1 MNSIYKVISANYD
14 EITGISIVKVKSPY
28 DDNIYTG
35 VAHLNHEEDFLYASS
50 FFGCEL
56 AENRAIIN
64 CIKAYN
70 KQLQKRLWDYL
81 NKNIT
86 EATDK
91 TPDPRIIKP
100 DPRIIKYYINT
111 IRSNKKRIISIY
123 KNIQNSPIKRIETI
137 KKIHNTSSKEENQRI

>member
-1 MNSIYKVISANYD
+1 MNSIYKVISASYD
-14 EITGISIVKVKSPY
+14 EITGISIVKIKSPY

-70 KQLQKRLWDYL
+70 KQLQKKLWDYL

-86 EATDK
+86 EAADTA
-91 TPDPRIIKP
+91 PDPSM
-100 DPRIIKYYINT
+100 IKYYINT
-111 IRSNKKRIISIY
+111 IRSNKKRITSIY
-123 KNIQNSPIKRIETI
+123 KNIQSSPIKRIETI
-137 KKIHNTSSKEENQRI
+137 KRIHNASSKEENQRI

>member
-14 EITGISIVKVKSPY
+14 EITGISIVKIKSPY

-35 VAHLNHEEDFLYASS
+35 VAHLNREEDFLYASS

-56 AENRAIIN
+56 AENRAIIK

-91 TPDPRIIKP
+91 TPDPRIIK
-100 DPRIIKYYINT
+100 YYINI

-137 KKIHNTSSKEENQRI
+137 KKIHNTSSKEESQRI